1 VVLMAQSL
9 RQLPYLFDLA
19 NEFDGNMKAG
29 FAAAVG
35 QGVVVIGSALMG
47 WVGILGG
54 TLIWEVGLLA
64 GLGVAM
70 LPLRKLGQREQ

>member
-1 VVLMAQSL
+1 
-9 RQLPYLFDLA
+9 
-19 NEFDGNMKAG
+19 MKAG

>member
-1 VVLMAQSL
+1 
-9 RQLPYLFDLA
+9 LPYLFDLA
-19 NEFDGNMKAG
+19 DEFDTNMKAG

-35 QGVVVIGSALMG
+35 QGLVVIGGALLG

-54 TLIWEVGLLA
+54 TLIWEVGLLT

-70 LPLRKLGQREQ
+70 LPLRKLRTQSD